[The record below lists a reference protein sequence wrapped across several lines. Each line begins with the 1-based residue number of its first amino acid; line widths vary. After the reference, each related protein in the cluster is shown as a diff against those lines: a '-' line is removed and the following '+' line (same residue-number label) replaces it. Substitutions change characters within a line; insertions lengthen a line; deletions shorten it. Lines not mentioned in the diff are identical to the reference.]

1 MQSENLVQIAI
12 RIPGDLPERADALLP
27 RLNARA
33 EQRARGAAT
42 RSDVLRLALILGIE
56 HLERELAQKGGPK
69 RRAR

>member
-1 MQSENLVQIAI
+1 MQPENLVQIAI
-12 RIPGDLPERADALLP
+12 RIPADLPERADALLP

-33 EQRARGAAT
+33 EQRARGAAN

-69 RRAR
+69 RRAH